1 MRQAGNHD
9 EKRNTDDKL
18 RTIGGEVK
26 EPSVYH
32 GRPFEEERLRNKV
45 LHAEKHSGSGVVVGG
60 LDAAAD
66 KEGPL
71 SRTDASHGAAP
82 AGRGGATREAPAP
95 SRDTGN
101 WFDRITNDRLSQWGQ
116 PEPRVMPPGADRGHA
131 DEASAVIHSWRRGQ
145 VHSSCLLLLPGSED
159 GNGAA
164 LQPSPPWL
172 LPAPFPTEESL
183 FKPACLSASPPLR
196 LRASTSSL
204 QSTHAD
210 GAERRNEAP
219 ISIDEWRW
227 WWRPFWFS
235 SSSVYFSQPIN
246 RDTVTWPREVAL
258 RCNEAARRLPAFFVS
273 CGESIST
280 RS

>member
-9 EKRNTDDKL
+9 EKRNTGDQIR
-18 RTIGGEVK
+18 RTIGGEDK
-26 EPSVYH
+26 EPSVYQE
-32 GRPFEEERLRNKV
+32 RPFAEERLRKKVQFEDV
-45 LHAEKHSGSGVVVGG
+45 LHAAKHSGRVVVGG

-71 SRTDASHGAAP
+71 SRTDASHGAAL

-101 WFDRITNDRLSQWGQ
+101 WFDRITNDGLSQWGQ

-159 GNGAA
+159 GNGAG

-172 LPAPFPTEESL
+172 LLVPFPSEELL
-183 FKPACLSASPPLR
+183 FKPACLSASPP
-196 LRASTSSL
+196 SSPPGV
-204 QSTHAD
+204 D
-210 GAERRNEAP
+210 
-219 ISIDEWRW
+219 
-227 WWRPFWFS
+227 
-235 SSSVYFSQPIN
+235 V
-246 RDTVTWPREVAL
+246 VVA
-258 RCNEAARRLPAFFVS
+258 AYAR
-273 CGESIST
+273 
-280 RS
+280 